1 MKLSPGDLVKVNK
14 LVTLKYFAGKL
25 GVVIGHATTFEATD
39 IDSAAE
45 SGNYYQV
52 RVSCAEEESHIF
64 HEENLKLIS
73 KAGKTNNENR

>member
-25 GVVIGHATTFEATD
+25 GVVIGHAITFEAKD

-45 SGNYYQV
+45 SGHYYQV
-52 RVSCAEEESHIF
+52 RVACAEEESHIF

-73 KAGKTNNENR
+73 KAGKRNNENR